1 MAGKRKEGGKKG
13 GKRKQGAAGKGR
25 KKRPSVG
32 DMGPALAGGQRLSG
46 ASKYLED
53 VMAVFRGLPGRPMNA
68 RQVASTMGIS
78 DKDIQEMLH
87 VLMRQEAGKG
97 KLKEVGKG
105 RFMMPEERGQR
116 DDRRGNRN
124 RDQGAASGGRKAAVQ
139 GTIQITAYGKGFVSV
154 PGQTDDIMVPKGHT
168 GTAFWGDTVE
178 LGWMR
183 RGRKEVPYV
192 SEVVKRARDL
202 YVVMLDHV
210 KDYAFGIPTD
220 KRMHRDFFGARTL
233 LKRRATG
240 CESGSATG
248 GLGVSRRPPHR

>member
-1 MAGKRKEGGKKG
+1 MAGTRKEGGKKG

-25 KKRPSVG
+25 KKGPNSG
-32 DMGPALAGGQRLSG
+32 DFGPALAGGQRLSG

-53 VMAVFRGLPGRPMNA
+53 VMAIFQGLPGRPMNA
-68 RQVASTMGIS
+68 RQVASTMGVA

-87 VLMRQEAGKG
+87 VLMRQEAAKG
-97 KLKEVGKG
+97 RLKEVGKG
-105 RFMMPEERGQR
+105 RFMMPEEGGRR
-116 DDRRGNRN
+116 DDRRGKHG
-124 RDQGAASGGRKAAVQ
+124 RDQSTGTGGRKAAVQ

-154 PGQTDDIMVPKGHT
+154 PGEADDIMVPKGQT

-202 YVVMLDHV
+202 YVVTLEHV
-210 KDYAFGIPTD
+210 KDYAFGTPTSSACTVT
-220 KRMHRDFFGARTL
+220 FWC
-233 LKRRATG
+233 RRA
-240 CESGSATG
+240 S
-248 GLGVSRRPPHR
+248 